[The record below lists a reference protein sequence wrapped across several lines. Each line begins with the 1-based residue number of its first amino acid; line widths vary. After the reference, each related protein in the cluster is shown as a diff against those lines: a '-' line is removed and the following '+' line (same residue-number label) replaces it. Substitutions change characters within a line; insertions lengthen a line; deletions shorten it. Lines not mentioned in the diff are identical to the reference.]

1 MTSKN
6 VENRNADAADNNA
19 ESPAPKQQGY
29 TSKETAYAA
38 HKTKQ
43 DKRSRLA
50 SPMLITV
57 LLALPVAAV
66 IAYVYMPD
74 ELNKYLSFGNSLE
87 ATASKDA
94 AKSTNSTDYIPAT
107 AGMDSPVATQSGDY
121 AIHQYQPQYN
131 QQPDWMERQ
140 RAEFEKRRSGYQQYH
155 ANRLNNQSP
164 PATSVGSP
172 QWVIDRQA
180 EIEKQ
185 RAEMQKQREQYLK
198 QVQEQQARWVNN
210 QASQQ
215 AQYHSGISPYQQ
227 HAGANRQPAQ
237 PMPYAQ
243 YQRYNPYHPAQGY
256 PPAPIYYYAPNNGAY
271 GYPGYR

>member
-1 MTSKN
+1 MTNKN
-6 VENRNADAADNNA
+6 VENKNADAADNNA
-19 ESPAPKQQGY
+19 EKSAPNQQGY

-43 DKRSRLA
+43 DKRSGLA

-66 IAYVYMPD
+66 IAYVYMPE
-74 ELNKYLSFGNSLE
+74 ELNKYLSFDNSLE
-87 ATASKDA
+87 TTASKDA
-94 AKSTNSTDYIPAT
+94 ANSTNRTDYIPAT
-107 AGMDSPVATQSGDY
+107 ASMDSPVATRPGDY
-121 AIHQYQPQYN
+121 AIHQHQPQYN

-140 RAEFEKRRSGYQQYH
+140 RAEFEKRRSEYQQYN

-185 RAEMQKQREQYLK
+185 RVEMEKQREQYLK

-215 AQYHSGISPYQQ
+215 AQYHSGINPYQQ

-243 YQRYNPYHPAQGY
+243 YQRYNPYRPAQGY
-256 PPAPIYYYAPNNGAY
+256 PPAPIYYYAPNNAAY